1 MLTFR
6 LAVRNLFRNTRRTIL
21 TMLMI
26 GFSVSALILVDA
38 ITQGMLRSLTDTF
51 TKTLTGEAQVLR
63 AGYSESFDVDL
74 YISNVSDVEALLS
87 RDAAIAATSP
97 RVVTGGMIASS
108 YNVISGMTHGIDPL
122 KETDVSRLDEALV
135 AGEFLRGSPLEIL
148 IGTGMQEILEVD
160 LGDRIVVTTAAADT
174 GELTQALFR
183 VSGIFQFGLRGMD
196 DSFAFINIADAQSML
211 GMNDAAHQII
221 VQFRDPDT
229 ANLPLQLA
237 TDLSD
242 WEQTEIY
249 SWMTLNREIAS
260 MFEMSSIGTVILGSI
275 LFLLVSFGVV
285 NSMFMSVYERIYEI
299 GVIKAVGTRPFEIIR
314 LILTE
319 AFVLGFASCLFGG
332 LLASLVGFATADSGI
347 PLGQYEVSG
356 VALNEAILPVLTPS
370 QFVTYPIYTT
380 LLTMLAAVYPAV
392 YASRIAPSEA
402 LRKSL

>member
-6 LAVRNLFRNTRRTIL
+6 LAVRNLFRNTRRTVL

-135 AGEFLRGSPLEIL
+135 AGEFLSGSPLEIL

-183 VSGIFQFGLRGMD
+183 VSGIFQFGIRGMD
-196 DSFAFINIADAQSML
+196 DSFAFINIADARSML

-229 ANLPLQLA
+229 ANLPLKLA

-260 MFEMSSIGTVILGSI
+260 MLEMSSIGTVILGSI

-332 LLASLVGFATADSGI
+332 LLASLVGFATAESGI
-347 PLGQYEVSG
+347 PLGQFEVSG

>member
-6 LAVRNLFRNTRRTIL
+6 LAVRNLFRNTRRTVL

-135 AGEFLRGSPLEIL
+135 AGEFLSGSPLEIL

-183 VSGIFQFGLRGMD
+183 VSGIFQFGIRGMD
-196 DSFAFINIADAQSML
+196 DSFAFINIADARSML

-229 ANLPLQLA
+229 ANLPLKLA

-260 MFEMSSIGTVILGSI
+260 MLEMSSIGTVILGSI

-332 LLASLVGFATADSGI
+332 LLASLVGFATAESGI

>member
-6 LAVRNLFRNTRRTIL
+6 LAVRNLFRNTRRTML

-97 RVVTGGMIASS
+97 RVMTGGMIASS

-160 LGDRIVVTTAAADT
+160 LGDRIVVTTAVADT

-183 VSGIFQFGLRGMD
+183 VSGIFQFGIRDMD

-221 VQFRDPDT
+221 VQFHDPDT

-260 MFEMSSIGTVILGSI
+260 MLEMSSIGTVILGSI

-314 LILTE
+314 LILME

-332 LLASLVGFATADSGI
+332 ILASLVGFATADSGI
-347 PLGQYEVSG
+347 PLGQYEISG

>member
-6 LAVRNLFRNTRRTIL
+6 LAVRNLFRNTRRTVL

-135 AGEFLRGSPLEIL
+135 AGEFLSGSPLEIL

-183 VSGIFQFGLRGMD
+183 VSGIFQFGIRGMD

-260 MFEMSSIGTVILGSI
+260 MLEMSSIGTVILGSI

-314 LILTE
+314 LLLTD
-319 AFVLGFASCLFGG
+319 AYV
-332 LLASLVGFATADSGI
+332 VGFARC
-347 PLGQYEVSG
+347 
-356 VALNEAILPVLTPS
+356 
-370 QFVTYPIYTT
+370 QFGG
-380 LLTMLAAVYPAV
+380 
-392 YASRIAPSEA
+392 
-402 LRKSL
+402 

>member
-6 LAVRNLFRNTRRTIL
+6 LAVRNLFRNTRRTVL

-135 AGEFLRGSPLEIL
+135 AGEFLSGSPLEIL

-183 VSGIFQFGLRGMD
+183 VSGIFQFGIRGMD
-196 DSFAFINIADAQSML
+196 DSFAFINIADARSML

-229 ANLPLQLA
+229 ANLPLKLA

-260 MFEMSSIGTVILGSI
+260 MLEMSSIGTVILGSI

-299 GVIKAVGTRPFEIIR
+299 GVIKAVGTRPLEIIR

-332 LLASLVGFATADSGI
+332 LLASLVGFATAESGI

>member
-6 LAVRNLFRNTRRTIL
+6 LAVRNLFRNTRRTVL

-135 AGEFLRGSPLEIL
+135 AGEFLSGSPLEIL

-183 VSGIFQFGLRGMD
+183 VSGIFQFGIRGMD
-196 DSFAFINIADAQSML
+196 DSFAFINIADARSML

-229 ANLPLQLA
+229 ANLPLKLA

-260 MFEMSSIGTVILGSI
+260 MLEMSSIGTVILGSI

-299 GVIKAVGTRPFEIIR
+299 GVIKAVGTRPLEIIR

-319 AFVLGFASCLFGG
+319 AFVIGFASCLFGG

-356 VALNEAILPVLTPS
+356 VALDEAILPVLTPS

-380 LLTMLAAVYPAV
+380 LLTMLAAVYPAG

>member
-1 MLTFR
+1 M
-6 LAVRNLFRNTRRTIL
+6 
-21 TMLMI
+21 
-26 GFSVSALILVDA
+26 
-38 ITQGMLRSLTDTF
+38 
-51 TKTLTGEAQVLR
+51 
-63 AGYSESFDVDL
+63 
-74 YISNVSDVEALLS
+74 
-87 RDAAIAATSP
+87 
-97 RVVTGGMIASS
+97 
-108 YNVISGMTHGIDPL
+108 
-122 KETDVSRLDEALV
+122 
-135 AGEFLRGSPLEIL
+135 
-148 IGTGMQEILEVD
+148 
-160 LGDRIVVTTAAADT
+160 ADT

-183 VSGIFQFGLRGMD
+183 VSGIFQFGIRDMD

-221 VQFRDPDT
+221 VQFHDPDT

-260 MFEMSSIGTVILGSI
+260 MLEMSSIGTVILGSI

-314 LILTE
+314 LILME

-332 LLASLVGFATADSGI
+332 ILASLVGFATADSGI
-347 PLGQYEVSG
+347 PLGQYEISG